1 MGAGL
6 PEASNGQTAETSSP
20 DELRQMTK
28 QLKTEQDKGLDIL
41 DEIISRQKGLVVGIG
56 NQITVQNE
64 LIDDIGDHME
74 STHVKLV
81 RTTRNVERV
90 SKKANSCCY
99 WIIIIL
105 LLIAIVVVACLWNS
119 SGVMV
124 FKIFIRLDHY
134 IALEFIF
141 ATWAD

>member
-1 MGAGL
+1 MENTLKNPSANTRSQLMGAGL

-105 LLIAIVVVACLWNS
+105 LLIAIVVVACL
-119 SGVMV
+119 
-124 FKIFIRLDHY
+124 
-134 IALEFIF
+134 
-141 ATWAD
+141 